1 VPFSAGLMSYASWFS
16 IPPRKEHFLVQNSCC
31 YRGFQPL
38 TTFAVRVHTHT
49 MGRAV
54 FMTKMPTDPKGEARS
69 SSSSS
74 GGALVTTV
82 SGQLCRVVQ
91 SAAAAWHIGCL

>member
-16 IPPRKEHFLVQNSCC
+16 IPPRKQHFLVQNSCC

-54 FMTKMPTDPKGEARS
+54 FMTKMPTDPKGEPCS
-69 SSSSS
+69 SISCS
-74 GGALVTTV
+74 
-82 SGQLCRVVQ
+82 
-91 SAAAAWHIGCL
+91 

>member
-1 VPFSAGLMSYASWFS
+1 VPFSAGLLSYASWFS
-16 IPPRKEHFLVQNSCC
+16 IPPRKQHFLVQNSCC

-54 FMTKMPTDPKGEARS
+54 FMTKMPTDPKGEPS
-69 SSSSS
+69 SSSDSS
-74 GGALVTTV
+74 SSQPVLLQANHP
-82 SGQLCRVVQ
+82 SER
-91 SAAAAWHIGCL
+91 AACCMLHSVLSR